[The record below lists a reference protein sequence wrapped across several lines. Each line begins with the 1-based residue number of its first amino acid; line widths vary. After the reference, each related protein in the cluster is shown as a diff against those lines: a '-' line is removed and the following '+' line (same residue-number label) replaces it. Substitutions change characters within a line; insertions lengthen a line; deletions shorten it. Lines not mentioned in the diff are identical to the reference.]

1 MSRGTHVNTAYD
13 PGVSGTVFNI
23 QRFSVH
29 DGPGIRTVVFLKGCS
44 LRCRWCSN
52 PESLSKSVQIGV
64 FSSRC
69 LGLDKCRACLD
80 AAPDPEAFEVR
91 DGRVQA
97 IRARRAEQYVACAEA
112 CPTGALKVWGRRV
125 TVGEVMK
132 EVVADRSFYESSG
145 GGLTLSGGEALLQ
158 PKFAAELLKAARA
171 EGINTCMETAL
182 NVRSEALDEVLP
194 LLDMIFCDLKHLDPV
209 AHQQYTGASN
219 ERILVNLRKVVTS
232 GLRVV
237 IRMPFVPGH
246 NGTDANIHATA
257 RFIAEAFG
265 PCVHQLQL
273 LPFRKLGEEKYA
285 ALGMR
290 YPMRDFTAPP
300 RETWERDLT
309 NAAEIMSAHGL
320 AAVAGAGHRIEA

>member
-1 MSRGTHVNTAYD
+1 MSTAYD

-80 AAPDPEAFEVR
+80 AASDPDVFEVR

-97 IRARRAEQYVACAEA
+97 IRARRAEKYVPCAEA

-125 TVGEVMK
+125 TVGEIMK

-194 LLDMIFCDLKHLDPV
+194 LLDMIFCDLKHLDPA

-219 ERILVNLRKVVTS
+219 ERILENLRKVVAS

-246 NGTDANIHATA
+246 NGTDANIRATA
-257 RFIAEAFG
+257 RFIAEEFG
-265 PCVHQLQL
+265 PRVHQLQL

-309 NAAEIMSAHGL
+309 NAAEIMSAYGL